1 MAHQELLISWLKDA
15 HSMETGL
22 IPILENHANDAKN
35 YPQIQARIQQHVE
48 ETRQHAN
55 LVQGCIERHGESISA
70 VKTGIGSLIGTVQSV
85 ATGPFEDQL
94 VKNALADFASENFE
108 VACYR
113 ALIVAAQQLGDQ
125 ETVRVCEQILRDD
138 QEMASWLEQNLPLT
152 VQHMIQE
159 RAAEHTS

>member
-1 MAHQELLISWLKDA
+1 
-15 HSMETGL
+15 METGL
-22 IPILENHANDAKN
+22 IPILENHANDAKD
-35 YPQIQARIQQHVE
+35 YPQIQARIQQHVA

-70 VKTGIGSLIGTVQSV
+70 VKTSVGSLIGTVQSV

-94 VKNALADFASENFE
+94 VKNALTDYASENFE

-125 ETVRVCEQILRDD
+125 ETVRICEQILRDD

-152 VQHMIQE
+152 VQLMIQE

>member
-1 MAHQELLISWLKDA
+1 
-15 HSMETGL
+15 METGL
-22 IPILENHANDAKN
+22 IPILENHANDAKD
-35 YPQIQARIQQHVE
+35 YPQIQARIQQHVA

-70 VKTGIGSLIGTVQSV
+70 VKTSVGSLIGAVQSV

-94 VKNALADFASENFE
+94 VKNALTDYASENFE

-125 ETVRVCEQILRDD
+125 ETVRICEQILRDD

-152 VQHMIQE
+152 VQLMIQE
-159 RAAEHTS
+159 RAAQHTS